1 MSERALFYPVLVL
14 VALTFAI
21 GFVMARRRF
30 REMRERR
37 IRPQELATAAAMST
51 TLKDTGPADNFRN
64 LFELPV
70 LFYAAILVIFLAK
83 FAAPIYIALAWL
95 FVGSRLVHSVIACTT
110 NRVRH
115 RFYAYVVGF
124 FTLAAMWVVIAWD
137 VVVGGWI

>member
-115 RFYAYVVGF
+115 RFYAYAVGF
-124 FTLAAMWVVIAWD
+124 FTLAAMWVLLAWD
-137 VVVGGWI
+137 LIAGSR

>member
-1 MSERALFYPVLVL
+1 MSEQAILFPVLAL
-14 VALTFAI
+14 AALTFAI
-21 GFVMARRRF
+21 AIVMLRRRV

-70 LFYAAILVIFLAK
+70 LFYTAILIIYSTQL
-83 FAAPIYIALAWL
+83 AAPIYIALAWL

-115 RFYAYVVGF
+115 RFYAYAVGF
-124 FTLAAMWVVIAWD
+124 FTLAAMWVLLAWD
-137 VVVGGWI
+137 LIAGSR

>member
-1 MSERALFYPVLVL
+1 MSEQAILFPVLAL
-14 VALTFAI
+14 AALTFAI
-21 GFVMARRRF
+21 AIVMLRRRV

-70 LFYAAILVIFLAK
+70 LFYTAILIIYLTQL
-83 FAAPIYIALAWL
+83 AAPIYIALAWL

-115 RFYAYVVGF
+115 RFYAYAVGF
-124 FTLAAMWVVIAWD
+124 FTLAAMWVLLAWD
-137 VVVGGWI
+137 LIAGSR